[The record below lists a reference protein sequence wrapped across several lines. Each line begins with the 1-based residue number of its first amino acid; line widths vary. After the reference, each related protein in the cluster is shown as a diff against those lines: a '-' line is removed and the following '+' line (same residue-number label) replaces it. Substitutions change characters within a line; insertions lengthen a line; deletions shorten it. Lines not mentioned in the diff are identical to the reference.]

1 VFSKSSG
8 CKNALS
14 VASTH
19 NDAHTTRF
27 TMSSS
32 ATLGAETRTRKSKL
46 ELRDAYAD
54 GAIPGFPNHLVV
66 EHVLRSEYFH
76 DPADL
81 ARLPTVS
88 RAMRDA
94 VAGTELRFKEL
105 DEKDAVKLGCL
116 SALRRLQRRCLLSRN
131 ESLCQA
137 AAGSGQLEELKVLRK
152 NG

>member
-1 VFSKSSG
+1 
-8 CKNALS
+8 
-14 VASTH
+14 
-19 NDAHTTRF
+19 
-27 TMSSS
+27 MSSS

-88 RAMRDA
+88 HAMRDA

-137 AAGSGQLEELKVLRK
+137 AAGSGQLEESKVLRK

>member
-1 VFSKSSG
+1 
-8 CKNALS
+8 
-14 VASTH
+14 
-19 NDAHTTRF
+19 
-27 TMSSS
+27 MSSS

-46 ELRDAYAD
+46 EL
-54 GAIPGFPNHLVV
+54 
-66 EHVLRSEYFH
+66 
-76 DPADL
+76 
-81 ARLPTVS
+81 
-88 RAMRDA
+88 RDA